1 MKRSQ
6 LLHQGLTSG
15 EEGFHAQ
22 RQMWPFG
29 DQFAR
34 LYNVVSLPA
43 YFALL
48 GVVSV
53 AAGVALLLVVRPM
66 LRLMSGVR

>member
-1 MKRSQ
+1 MGIWFLSI
-6 LLHQGLTSG
+6 SV
-15 EEGFHAQ
+15 EDA
-22 RQMWPFG
+22 FG

-66 LRLMSGVR
+66 PRLMSGSARGRTVPHR